1 LIRLILQVWKKPK
14 NANLSQTYNFK
25 IYRKFKKRIV
35 DIYWGNRRKRMVSH
49 EVIKS
54 LAVQNDAKILLVVI
68 DGLGG
73 LPINGKTELE
83 AARTPNLDSLA
94 SKSVCGLTHPISL
107 GITPGSGPAHFAL
120 FGYDPLQYEI
130 GRGVLEALGLGIELN
145 VSDVVARG
153 NFALKKGEI
162 VVDRRAGRLSS
173 EENRRICKM
182 LQEKIGEIE
191 GVKIS
196 IMPGKE
202 HRFALVLRGDKL
214 NPAISDNDPQK
225 NYQKIKQIV
234 ALNIEAQR
242 TAGILN
248 KLIDRANELL
258 KSDYPANTLL
268 LRGFSSLPKIPSM
281 KDLYKLNPAAIATYP
296 MYKGLAKL
304 VGMEVLE
311 CGETLEDEFRCL
323 KERFDKYDFFFFHIK
338 KTDSYGEDGNF
349 DAKVKLIEE
358 IDKYVPQLLELKP
371 EVLVITSDH
380 STPCLL
386 KSHSWHPN
394 PLLLYSERCRRDEL
408 KKFSERECIRGGLGI
423 FPTVELMPLML
434 ANALKLQKFGA

>member
-1 LIRLILQVWKKPK
+1 
-14 NANLSQTYNFK
+14 
-25 IYRKFKKRIV
+25 
-35 DIYWGNRRKRMVSH
+35 MVSH

-54 LAVQNDAKILLVVI
+54 LVIQNDAKILLIVI

-73 LPINGKTELE
+73 LPFKGKTELE

-94 SKSVCGLTHPISL
+94 SKSVCGLTYPISP
-107 GITPGSGPAHFAL
+107 GITPGSGPAHLAL
-120 FGYDPLQYEI
+120 FGYDPLEYEI

-145 VSDVVARG
+145 KSDVVARG
-153 NFALKKGEI
+153 NFAIKKGEI

-173 EENRRICKM
+173 QENKRICKI
-182 LQEKIGEIE
+182 LQSRIGEIE

-196 IMPGKE
+196 LAPGKE
-202 HRFALVLRGDKL
+202 HRFVLLLRGAKL
-214 NPAISDNDPQK
+214 DPAISDNDPQK
-225 NYQKIKQIV
+225 NYQKIKQITPLTPK
-234 ALNIEAQR
+234 AKR
-242 TAGILN
+242 TAQIVN
-248 KLIDRANELL
+248 KFINKANELL
-258 KSDYPANTLL
+258 ESDYLANTLL

-281 KDLYKLNPAAIATYP
+281 KNLYKLKSVAIATYP

-311 CGETLEDEFRCL
+311 CGETLEDELRCL
-323 KERFDKYDFFFFHIK
+323 KKKLDEYDFFYFHIK

-358 IDKYVPQLLELKP
+358 IDEYIPELLKLKP

-380 STPCLL
+380 STPSLL

-394 PLLLYSERCRRDEL
+394 PLLLYSERCRSDGV
-408 KKFSERECIRGGLGI
+408 KKFSERDCIKGGLGI
-423 FPTVELMPLML
+423 LPAVELIPLML